1 MPSAWT
7 ELTQSVSLAGRSLG
21 ETMREELGTRCDAE
35 EYRTSINAALPA
47 EMLTHVLTFCHPKK
61 ALLRICLV
69 CKVWNDLARRAVN
82 LAWNDNYAIRMSCFH
97 GYEKSVDYILKNP
110 RVDPTALANEAL
122 YLACMAPHKEV
133 VKLLVLDGRANPSDR
148 KDCAVICAARHG
160 WTSLMEIIL
169 ADSRADAT
177 GVSAALWWAVRSD
190 CLKVVRLILKDSRAN
205 IAIDENRALAWV
217 CKHGRTPMA
226 ALLLE
231 HADVDPA
238 AGQNRAICL
247 ASLHGHTAVVKLLL
261 AHPRVDPADRNN
273 GAMRSAR
280 IMKHTD
286 VVVLLLGDERVHRQ
300 RARAYADAERIRR
313 FLRDPPCAN
322 TVMLFNF
329 AKWIMKAIC
338 FTLRAC
344 LFAFVCAVVV
354 TKLLSPR

>member
-1 MPSAWT
+1 
-7 ELTQSVSLAGRSLG
+7 
-21 ETMREELGTRCDAE
+21 MREELGTRRDAQDQ
-35 EYRTSINAALPA
+35 RTSINAALPA

-61 ALLRICLV
+61 DLLRICLV
-69 CKVWNDLARRAVN
+69 CKVWKDLAWRSVN

-110 RVDPTALANEAL
+110 RVDPTALANEPL

-160 WTSLMEIIL
+160 WASLMEMIL
-169 ADSRADAT
+169 ADPRVDTAS
-177 GVSAALWWAVRSD
+177 VSAALWWAVRSD
-190 CLKVVRLILKDSRAN
+190 HLKVVRLILKDSRAN
-205 IAIDENRALAWV
+205 IAVDENRALAWV
-217 CKHGRTPMA
+217 CKYGRTPMA

-231 HADVDPA
+231 RADVDPA
-238 AGQNRAICL
+238 AGQNRAIRL

-261 AHPRVDPADRNN
+261 AHPRVDPADLNN
-273 GAMRSAR
+273 GAMHNAR

-286 VVVLLLGDERVHRQ
+286 VVMLLLGDERVHRQ
-300 RARAYADAERIRR
+300 RALAYADAERFRQ

-329 AKWIMKAIC
+329 AKWIVKATY
-338 FTLRAC
+338 FTLRVC
-344 LFAFVCAVVV
+344 FFTFVCAAMI